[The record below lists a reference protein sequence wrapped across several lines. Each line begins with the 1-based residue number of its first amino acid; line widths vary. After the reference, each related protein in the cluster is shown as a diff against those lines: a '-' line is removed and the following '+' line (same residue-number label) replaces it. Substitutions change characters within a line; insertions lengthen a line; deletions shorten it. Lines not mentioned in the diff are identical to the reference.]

1 MCLFLQSIRL
11 LCLSNRIFSNYV
23 CIAGGRE
30 EYQRG
35 FFQLFYSF
43 IINTGNNGIGKI
55 VFFHETQQGFQLA
68 RSVVVSVCPLNL
80 YSPIRL
86 LLGNIQADNVYFTL
100 LFCIY
105 SPIMLFNR
113 FNFSCAKASKAPFA
127 SRGFLIIWR
136 ICLSTSSQHHDKL
149 SSCKL
154 FSSLNLDT

>member
-1 MCLFLQSIRL
+1 MCLFLQAIRL

-43 IINTGNNGIGKI
+43 IINTGNNGIGQI

-68 RSVVVSVCPLNL
+68 WSVVVSVCPLNL

-86 LLGNIQADNVYFTL
+86 LLCNIQADNVNFTL
-100 LFCIY
+100 LFCID
-105 SPIMLFNR
+105 SPICIVNVSALARNPLCKYGGFNHI
-113 FNFSCAKASKAPFA
+113 A
-127 SRGFLIIWR
+127 
-136 ICLSTSSQHHDKL
+136 D
-149 SSCKL
+149 
-154 FSSLNLDT
+154 NLVSFRYKES